1 MKNNIDLA
9 RALIRATGGT
19 LNEVTSLTKDDVLF
33 DSYGHMTVRIGMGAS
48 TREAIVDDEEP
59 VKELLDDARAAGR
72 EMLLETVIPNFDCT
86 HERAAYAQRLYAL
99 VSAGGRTIGER
110 FHTYGD
116 VKYDA
121 VAMAVVFK
129 SMGINDTRTM
139 AKFFKEEV

>member
-33 DSYGHMTVRIGMGAS
+33 DSYGHMTVRIVTGECP
-48 TREAIVDDEEP
+48 RDAIVDDEGP
-59 VKELLDDARAAGR
+59 VKELLEDARTAGR
-72 EMLLETVIPNFDCT
+72 EMLLETAIPNFDCT
-86 HERAAYAQRLYAL
+86 HERAAYAQRLYAR
-99 VSAGGRTIGER
+99 VSAGGCSIGRE
-110 FHTYGD
+110 FHTFGE

-121 VAMAVVFK
+121 AAVEIVSR
-129 SMGINDTRTM
+129 SMGIKNRRTI